1 MLGQSTSL
9 ELRDSAPDRTQMT
22 QGSSAP
28 PPSLLRA
35 ARRCAMR
42 ELGRAPACNCC
53 ESLLLHLLGC
63 LGSTLFYDEDPTRLW
78 RTLNRRERSLVTP
91 RVLAACIALQG
102 RERQDLYPPSSS
114 PTWPAL
120 HLLVAPDPASDT
132 GHLAASAED
141 GMPAA
146 CEELQSSVQRLI
158 AEAQQHAGLNPDAR
172 LRRTLA
178 YLWAAADLLEGRSK

>member
-1 MLGQSTSL
+1 MLGQSISL
-9 ELRDSAPDRTQMT
+9 GLRDPAPDSTQMT
-22 QGSSAP
+22 HGSSAP
-28 PPSLLRA
+28 PPSLLSA

-78 RTLNRRERSLVTP
+78 RTLNRKERSLVTP
-91 RVLAACIALQG
+91 RVLAACIVLHG
-102 RERQDLYPPSSS
+102 RERQELYPPSSP

-120 HLLVAPDPASDT
+120 HLLVASDPASDT
-132 GHLAASAED
+132 GCAAPSAEE
-141 GMPAA
+141 GAPAA
-146 CEELQSSVQRLI
+146 CEELRSSVERLI

-172 LRRTLA
+172 LKRTLA